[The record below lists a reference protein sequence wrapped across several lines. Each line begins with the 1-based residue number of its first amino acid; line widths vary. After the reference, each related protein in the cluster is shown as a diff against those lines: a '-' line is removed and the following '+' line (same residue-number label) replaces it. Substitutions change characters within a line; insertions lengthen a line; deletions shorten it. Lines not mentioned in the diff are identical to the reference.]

1 MWKAFLLQL
10 LIIDLVL
17 LGGGYLLF
25 TYQYDLSLMQGHIIA
40 LLTTSLNVLAAF
52 YLAKTSLQRT
62 VHSFMIRVMGGMG
75 LRMLAM
81 LLVVLLV
88 IMFTELPKMGF
99 IFSLFISY
107 ILKSVLEIN
116 YVLKIKNTRN
126 HSI

>member
-10 LIIDLVL
+10 LLIDLLL

-25 TYQYDLSLMQGHIIA
+25 TYQYDMGLMPGHIIA
-40 LLTTSLNVLAAF
+40 LVTTSLNVLAAF
-52 YLAKTSLQRT
+52 HFAKTGLQST
-62 VHSFMIRVMGGMG
+62 MNAFMIRVMGGMG

-81 LLVVLLV
+81 LLVVLLL
-88 IMFTELPKMGF
+88 IMFTDLPKMGF

-107 ILKSVLEIN
+107 ILKSVLEIT

-126 HSI
+126 H